1 MIIMIS
7 GVRSTL
13 MYINA
18 DLTPDIIIIIGVP
31 SDLP

>member
-1 MIIMIS
+1 
-7 GVRSTL
+7 VCNN
-13 MYINA
+13 INV